1 MKRVKLDRRFLR
13 SVKGIGC
20 GAVVILGAIQ
30 FAVAGSGSYSVL
42 DLGTLPGGTNSYA
55 TGINN
60 NGQVVGWSTT
70 ASGYTHAFL
79 YSGGAMTDLG
89 TLPGG
94 SSSEAYGINNNGQ
107 VVGWSYTSSGATH
120 AFVYSGGAMTNL
132 GTLAGCSSSAAYGIN
147 DNGQVVGSSSGG
159 TTNAFLY
166 SGGQMTNLGHLPVSP
181 PQWPI
186 FMPVIGAA
194 AYGINNNGQV
204 VGWSYA
210 ASGYQH
216 AFLYSSG
223 TMTDLGTPSG
233 YVASFASGINN
244 NGQVVGCS
252 YTGSMMSRNPYVA
265 FLYSGGVWTDLGA
278 LPGYSQSFASGINSN
293 GQVVGYLYTMSLFG
307 SASYDAFL
315 YSGGTMV
322 DLNTLIPA
330 NSGWDLEYASAIN
343 DNGQICGYG
352 TNPSGQTDAFLL
364 TPVPEPATWG
374 LLLLGGV
381 GFMLRKRR

>member
-204 VGWSYA
+204 VG
-210 ASGYQH
+210 
-216 AFLYSSG
+216 
-223 TMTDLGTPSG
+223 
-233 YVASFASGINN
+233 
-244 NGQVVGCS
+244 CS